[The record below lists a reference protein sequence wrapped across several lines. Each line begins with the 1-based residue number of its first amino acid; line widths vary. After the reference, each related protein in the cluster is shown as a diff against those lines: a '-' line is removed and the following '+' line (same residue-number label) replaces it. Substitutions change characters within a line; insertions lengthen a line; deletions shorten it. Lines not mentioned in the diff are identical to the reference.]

1 MLLPAGDPCKK
12 MRCRI
17 ALDSFLSLVA
27 SPCPFPPPARFKTS
41 VSGPDPAHTN
51 RRCPRSLP
59 PSLSP
64 SLAVSSFWS
73 HCLPNTFID
82 DLNTI
87 QVILP
92 MSPALKPAYVGQT
105 VLAVTGFGFSIVGF
119 FGFCRSMSHTSFF
132 TSGSHC
138 KDLAPKDAASS
149 EGMMKALFRQ
159 HFVRTEASKGLD
171 RVAGDLLIELLA
183 E

>member
-1 MLLPAGDPCKK
+1 
-12 MRCRI
+12 
-17 ALDSFLSLVA
+17 
-27 SPCPFPPPARFKTS
+27 
-41 VSGPDPAHTN
+41 
-51 RRCPRSLP
+51 
-59 PSLSP
+59 
-64 SLAVSSFWS
+64 
-73 HCLPNTFID
+73 
-82 DLNTI
+82 
-87 QVILP
+87 

-119 FGFCRSMSHTSFF
+119 FGFCRSMSHTSCF